1 MYIVYCKIFDKQ
13 HILYYNI
20 KDTTYLLLY
29 GGENLKTVTI
39 GTLKGGTGKSSTLFN
54 LAGLIAEQH
63 KILLIDCDPQTNL
76 SLNCG
81 VDITAKGIKTVK
93 NIFDDDA
100 TAQEVIFKNPIKELV
115 NIDIIPSSITL
126 TATELQIV
134 SRAGRENILYNFIL
148 DNQAILNEYAYIL
161 IDTSPS
167 MGIVNQNAFF
177 VADSVILVSDVSING
192 IQGAELFIELWGN
205 ARKYLRKTD
214 NVKALVLNN
223 FDKRIKLSGELMDYC
238 KENESIKNIVLENV
252 IPASVQVKNTEIEHK
267 PINLIHKNAAIHKA
281 YKDVAQEL
289 QKRGVL

>member
-1 MYIVYCKIFDKQ
+1 M
-13 HILYYNI
+13 
-20 KDTTYLLLY
+20 
-29 GGENLKTVTI
+29 KTVTI